1 MKKTFKRIIGIA
13 LCAATLVSSSVFAV
27 PTYAATTNTYDLG
40 DVNFDRYVNVDDII
54 KLQDYV
60 ISPPSSVT
68 NKLLAVADID
78 KNGKINN
85 DDVSAF
91 VDGFI
96 AADSHRGDVNEDGEL
111 DIKDATDVQMYLA
124 KYDVKGGFFK
134 KIENILAAD
143 MNQDNCIS
151 IMDTTD
157 IQKIV
162 SKYDTPKTD
171 FPTASVK
178 ATDKECRAKYADYIK
193 QYNLSDMLKGYYVVG
208 QNSSS
213 WLIFRDDKW
222 EYFYNY
228 YDNTVG
234 LCDYL
239 GNNKTEILPVKLTTG
254 KSVIKVGSYS
264 DFSPVYTGTY
274 NDKKA
279 PYSTLENIFIPSNY
293 KLMRNSFEGNKKIKN
308 VFFAS
313 DNGVAHETSVFED
326 CSSLERVVL
335 PSSMS
340 TVPFGMFDGCKSIKK
355 IVLPEGLTTVDKYA
369 FRGTSISKL
378 VVPKSVK
385 VIKDE
390 AFASPKLRDVYVM
403 SKTTD
408 LDITWLAAE
417 GLQWSS
423 LSLHGYKNS
432 TLHDYW
438 KLSEEEDLNVK
449 MVFLN

>member
-1 MKKTFKRIIGIA
+1 MNFKKICSIA
-13 LCAATLVSSSVFAV
+13 LAVSILGTSSAVFSVNAEDRSSG
-27 PTYAATTNTYDLG
+27 TCG
-40 DVNFDRYVNVDDII
+40 DVYHDNFINAYDIT

-60 ISPPSSVT
+60 LEPESV
-68 NKLLAVADID
+68 NNDVLSVGDINHD
-78 KNGKINN
+78 GKIDNS
-85 DDVSAF
+85 DVSDF
-91 VDGFI
+91 VDAFI
-96 AADSHRGDVNEDGEL
+96 AVEGSRGDVN
-111 DIKDATDVQMYLA
+111 KDDTLSVDDVTFVQMHLA
-124 KYDVKGGFFK
+124 RYNLTEFDFNDIHNVLNLDANANGCIDVNDVT
-134 KIENILAAD
+134 E
-143 MNQDNCIS
+143 
-151 IMDTTD
+151 
-157 IQKIV
+157 IQKELV
-162 SKYDTPKTD
+162 GLNNSN

-193 QYNLSDMLKGYYVVG
+193 QYNLSDMLKGYYIVG
-208 QNSSS
+208 EAAGS
-213 WLIFRDDKW
+213 LIFRDEKW
-222 EYFYNY
+222 EYFYSY

-239 GNNKTEILPVKLTTG
+239 GNNKTEILPAKLTTG
-254 KSVIKVGSYS
+254 KNIVMVVHYS
-264 DFSPVYTGTY
+264 DFSPVYVGTY

-313 DNGVAHETSVFED
+313 DNGIAHEWTVFKD
-326 CSSLERVVL
+326 CSSLEGVVL

-340 TVPFGMFDGCKSIKK
+340 TVPFAMFDGCKSIKK

-378 VVPKSVK
+378 VVPKSVE

-408 LDITWLAAE
+408 LDITWLSSE
-417 GLQWSS
+417 DLQWSS
-423 LSLHGYKNS
+423 LTVYGYKNS
-432 TLHDYW
+432 TLYDWW
-438 KLSEEEDLNVK
+438 KPTGEEGLNVK
-449 MVFLN
+449 MVFLD

>member
-1 MKKTFKRIIGIA
+1 MNFKKICSIA
-13 LCAATLVSSSVFAV
+13 LAVSILGTSSAMLPVNAQE
-27 PTYAATTNTYDLG
+27 TNNGYFG
-40 DVNFDRYVNVDDII
+40 DVNHDDFINAYDI
-54 KLQDYV
+54 TKLQDYV
-60 ISPPSSVT
+60 LEPESV
-68 NKLLAVADID
+68 NNDVLSVGDINHD
-78 KNGKINN
+78 GKIDNS
-85 DDVSAF
+85 DVSDF
-91 VDGFI
+91 VDAFI
-96 AADSHRGDVNEDGEL
+96 AVEGSRGDVN
-111 DIKDATDVQMYLA
+111 KDDTLSVDDVTFVQMHLA
-124 KYDVKGGFFK
+124 RYNLTEFDFNDIHNVLNLDANANGCIDVNDVT
-134 KIENILAAD
+134 E
-143 MNQDNCIS
+143 
-151 IMDTTD
+151 
-157 IQKIV
+157 IQKELV
-162 SKYDTPKTD
+162 GLNNSN
-171 FPTASVK
+171 FPTESVK
-178 ATDKECRAKYADYIK
+178 ATDKKCRSQYADYIK

-213 WLIFRDDKW
+213 DLIFRDEKW
-222 EYFYNY
+222 EYFYSPNE
-228 YDNTVG
+228 NIIG

-239 GNNKTEILPVKLTTG
+239 GNNKTEVLPVKLTTG
-254 KSVIKVGSYS
+254 KAIVVIGSYS
-264 DFSPVYTGTY
+264 DFSPVYAGTY

-293 KLMRNSFEGNKKIKN
+293 KLGKYSFESNKKIKN
-308 VFFAS
+308 IFFAS
-313 DNGVAHETSVFED
+313 DNGVAHETSVFKN

-449 MVFLN
+449 MVFLD

>member
-1 MKKTFKRIIGIA
+1 MKFKKICSIALAVSIIG
-13 LCAATLVSSSVFAV
+13 TSSAMLPVNAQE
-27 PTYAATTNTYDLG
+27 TNNGYFG
-40 DVNFDRYVNVDDII
+40 DVNHDDFINAYDI
-54 KLQDYV
+54 TKLQDYV
-60 ISPPSSVT
+60 LEPESV
-68 NKLLAVADID
+68 NNDVLSVGDINHD
-78 KNGKINN
+78 GKIDNS
-85 DDVSAF
+85 DVSDF
-91 VDGFI
+91 VDAFI
-96 AADSHRGDVNEDGEL
+96 AVEGSRGDVN
-111 DIKDATDVQMYLA
+111 KDDTLSVDDVTFVQMHLA
-124 KYDVKGGFFK
+124 RYNLTEFDFNDIHNVLNLDANANGCIDVNDVT
-134 KIENILAAD
+134 E
-143 MNQDNCIS
+143 
-151 IMDTTD
+151 
-157 IQKIV
+157 IQKELV
-162 SKYDTPKTD
+162 GLNNSD

-178 ATDKECRAKYADYIK
+178 ATDKECRKKYADYIE
-193 QYNLSDMLKGYYVVG
+193 QYNLNDMLKGYYVVG

-254 KSVIKVGSYS
+254 KTIVKVGSYS
-264 DFSPVYTGTY
+264 DFSPVYVGTY

-313 DNGVAHETSVFED
+313 DNGIAHEWTVFKD
-326 CSSLERVVL
+326 CSSLEGVVL

-340 TVPFGMFDGCKSIKK
+340 TVPFAMFDGCKSIKK

-438 KLSEEEDLNVK
+438 KLSEEEGLNVK
-449 MVFLN
+449 MVFLD